1 MGSTK
6 EIEVITSQQVRISY
20 ELAAVGDRI
29 MGLILDLVA
38 LAVISA
44 LLELILSIIGSALDI
59 HIEEWV
65 EVLIIAPVFFL
76 YTPIME
82 LFNNGQSLGKVLMRT
97 KVIAV
102 NGKNP
107 ELIDILIR
115 WAFRILDIWFTLG
128 SLGILLI
135 TSSGRAQRL
144 GGRLSNTAVV
154 RLSPRRH
161 IELEQLMRIDNRA
174 DYSPQFPSVRLLEE
188 HEMLAL
194 KSALD
199 RYRQHRN
206 EAHLSALVLAAERV
220 KKFIDVDPGNMNV
233 SEFIERLIQDYVVL
247 TR

>member
-6 EIEVITSQQVRISY
+6 ELEVITSQHVRINY

-29 MGLILDLVA
+29 MGLIIDLVA
-38 LAVISA
+38 LAMVSA
-44 LLELILSIIGSALDI
+44 LLELILSVIGSALAI
-59 HIEEWV
+59 RIEEWV
-65 EVLIIAPVFFL
+65 EILIIAPVFFL
-76 YTPIME
+76 YSPMME

-144 GGRLSNTAVV
+144 GDRLSNTVVV

-161 IELEQLMRIDNRA
+161 IELEQLMRIDNRTE
-174 DYSPQFPSVRLLEE
+174 YSPQFPSVRLLEE
-188 HEMLAL
+188 DEMLAL

-206 EAHLSALVLAAERV
+206 EAHLSALVLAAEQV

-233 SEFIERLIQDYVVL
+233 SEFIERLIQDYIVL